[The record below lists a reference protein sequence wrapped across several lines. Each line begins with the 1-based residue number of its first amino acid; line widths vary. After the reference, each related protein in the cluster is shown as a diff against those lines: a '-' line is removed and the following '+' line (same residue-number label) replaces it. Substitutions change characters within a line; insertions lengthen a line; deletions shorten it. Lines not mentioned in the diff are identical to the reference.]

1 MLLLFNISGKAEV
14 YRLGDTTAGTGIEYR
29 TQNGFGVSVGTRKIY
44 QIHELENNFQ
54 EKIDYKFGIGIRK
67 LFNNDKK
74 VKPYIGGAYIHR
86 LGFGLK
92 GELGLQIKAG
102 EHISVNPVYTF
113 QFYRNKLLQSPGLGI
128 AVEF

>member
-1 MLLLFNISGKAEV
+1 MFNVPGNAEI

-29 TQNGFGVSVGTRKIY
+29 TENGLGISIGTRKIY
-44 QIHELENNFQ
+44 QIQEVENNFQ
-54 EKIDYKFGIGIRK
+54 ENIDYKFGIGIRK

-74 VKPYIGGAYIHR
+74 VKPYIGGAYIHK

-102 EHISVNPVYTF
+102 EHISVNPGYTF
-113 QFYRNKLLQSPGLGI
+113 HYFRDKLFQSPGLGI